1 MSGKNALGLRGFP
14 TPNNVA
20 PDGGYVVFRLPENN
34 EWAGLILGAAQALSY
49 AYNFYEWGDMTPDEA
64 AEAFRQIVDV
74 APFNT
79 CGCSLPNGGKVI
91 RININGHFEELDE
104 NNEWADPTGDYAI
117 PPVPTRGGSD
127 PRCLAAANAENVLSQ
142 LYEEVVDMIAEGL
155 SLIEII
161 GAVILFIAT
170 VIAGA
175 IGLAAAALI
184 EIIAIAFREFVAAAA
199 FLGADVW
206 DSNFSEALRCMLYEC
221 SVDTA
226 GVVTFEWDCLIEK
239 LYATTNPFDLT
250 GAQLRLLGQ
259 VGFLLNI
266 ISIDGLNLAG
276 ATTAITEADCS
287 ECDDAWCYTFD
298 LTIDDAGGI
307 PVTENGCTATWTSGV
322 GWHIAK
328 GESGC
333 APGTG
338 MSVLAAINITFPSTH
353 IRHVVVVGTSESR
366 TNGTACAVA
375 FPAINRGGTPA
386 VTCVNITNGDPLGCD
401 LNINADIT
409 GITEEFQCA
418 APNGVTHSTG
428 EAIIQTVTFY
438 GNGVCPFGEPNCVE

>member
-1 MSGKNALGLRGFP
+1 MSGKNASGLRGFP
-14 TPNNVA
+14 TPNNVS

-79 CGCSLPNGGKVI
+79 CGCVLPTGGKII
-91 RININGHFEELDE
+91 RINVSGHFEELGEDGSWQE
-104 NNEWADPTGDYAI
+104 PTGDYEI

-206 DSNFSEALRCMLYEC
+206 DETFSNALRCMLYDC
-221 SVDTA
+221 ASDDA
-226 GVVTFEWDCLIEK
+226 GVVTFDWDCLIEK
-239 LYATTNPFDLT
+239 LYQNTNPDLT

-276 ATTAITEADCS
+276 ATTVITEADCDDCS
-287 ECDDAWCYTFD
+287 CSVELWDNCEYGTIENIGGVRWRVTGGATGGGSYSACIKGTLDECWCYCNYEVVSGAITYEDFRDCENTVHVAHPSPCGGGLTDSDILSWFIYASGAPFVIEFD
-298 LTIDDAGGI
+298 AY
-307 PVTENGCTATWTSGV
+307 C
-322 GWHIAK
+322 
-328 GESGC
+328 
-333 APGTG
+333 
-338 MSVLAAINITFPSTH
+338 
-353 IRHVVVVGTSESR
+353 
-366 TNGTACAVA
+366 
-375 FPAINRGGTPA
+375 
-386 VTCVNITNGDPLGCD
+386 
-401 LNINADIT
+401 
-409 GITEEFQCA
+409 Q
-418 APNGVTHSTG
+418 G
-428 EAIIQTVTFY
+428 EAPACI
-438 GNGVCPFGEPNCVE
+438 E